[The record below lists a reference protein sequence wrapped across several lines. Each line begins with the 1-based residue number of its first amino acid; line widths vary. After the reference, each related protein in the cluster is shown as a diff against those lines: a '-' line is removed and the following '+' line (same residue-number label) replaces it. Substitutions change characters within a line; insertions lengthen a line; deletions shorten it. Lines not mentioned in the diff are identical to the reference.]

1 MRRYY
6 PLAEISS
13 LEDTFDRFVD
23 RFFSDFFPTRW
34 QAEERLPGVDWV
46 PSVDLVEKKD
56 HFLLRTEIPGIKKE
70 DLDISVSDDSVT
82 IKGEVKKEKEEKG
95 DRYYFAE
102 RCCGS
107 FGRRVR
113 LPLEVDP
120 NKVEATLKDGILEL
134 KLPKK
139 EVQKAKIVE
148 VKVK

>member
-6 PLAEISS
+6 PLAEISR
-13 LEDTFDRFVD
+13 LEDTFDKFVD
-23 RFFSDFFPTRW
+23 RFFSDFFPVRW
-34 QAEERLPGVDWV
+34 QREEGLPEVEWV
-46 PSVDLVEKKD
+46 PAVDVIEKKD

-82 IKGEVKKEKEEKG
+82 IRGEVKREKEEKD
-95 DRYYFAE
+95 DRYYLVE
-102 RCCGS
+102 RCCGT
-107 FGRRVR
+107 FGRCVK
-113 LPLEVDP
+113 LPQEIDP
-120 NKVEATLKDGILEL
+120 NKVEATLKSGILEL